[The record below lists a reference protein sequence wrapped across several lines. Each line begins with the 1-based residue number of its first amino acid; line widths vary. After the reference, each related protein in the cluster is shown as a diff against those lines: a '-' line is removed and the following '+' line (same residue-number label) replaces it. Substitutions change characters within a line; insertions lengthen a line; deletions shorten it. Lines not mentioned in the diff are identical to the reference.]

1 MDELWLGCAQSPAE
15 AAQCD
20 AHPDMD
26 RDPPHV
32 PRPALAPAAVPL
44 PHRGEERSIYTELR
58 TCSRLQTLLNSSF
71 FARTPYPDIQ
81 DINTLQVNS
90 TVGAVIFETKIMA
103 PTLSLSLLICKS
115 TKNTRNENI
124 IILRPRLRFQQ
135 QEQQQQQAE
144 S

>member
-44 PHRGEERSIYTELR
+44 SHRGEERGIYRGLLHQKLSSLT
-58 TCSRLQTLLNSSF
+58 SRSNQCNAL
-71 FARTPYPDIQ
+71 
-81 DINTLQVNS
+81 V
-90 TVGAVIFETKIMA
+90 A
-103 PTLSLSLLICKS
+103 PSLLPSQSFKLMVASCCLYF
-115 TKNTRNENI
+115 NI
-124 IILRPRLRFQQ
+124 
-135 QEQQQQQAE
+135 
-144 S
+144 

>member
-20 AHPDMD
+20 AHPDID

-44 PHRGEERSIYTELR
+44 PHRGEERGIYTELR

-81 DINTLQVNS
+81 DIIIVSGQFS
-90 TVGAVIFETKIMA
+90 FAFQCCRY
-103 PTLSLSLLICKS
+103 LISVQNCP
-115 TKNTRNENI
+115 
-124 IILRPRLRFQQ
+124 LR
-135 QEQQQQQAE
+135 
-144 S
+144 

>member
-1 MDELWLGCAQSPAE
+1 MALTAKTVLRFQCPAE

-20 AHPDMD
+20 AHPDID

-71 FARTPYPDIQ
+71 FARTPNPDIQ
-81 DINTLQVNS
+81 DINTVQVNS

-103 PTLSLSLLICKS
+103 PTLSLSANQLK
-115 TKNTRNENI
+115 TQENE
-124 IILRPRLRFQQ
+124 
-135 QEQQQQQAE
+135 